1 MITQYQNYKKLFKP
15 QYQLLCATFC
25 CYKIST
31 HCYNVVYVTREFK
44 MKTAPVRISIEI
56 KERLENAM
64 KQYRHKTGENIAIS
78 ETIDRLLKEPDFKLF
93 VEWYDTRT
101 HED

>member
-1 MITQYQNYKKLFKP
+1 M
-15 QYQLLCATFC
+15 
-25 CYKIST
+25 
-31 HCYNVVYVTREFK
+31 VYVTRVLN

-64 KQYRHKTGENIAIS
+64 KQYRHKTGENITIS
-78 ETIDRLLKEPDFKLF
+78 ETINRLLMEPDFKLF
-93 VEWYDTRT
+93 VEWDDTRT